1 MPGTGWSASCCH
13 RAYIPHETCDFPDI
27 RRRRRR
33 EMLKIRSRQNHNP
46 GGRILCSSSERRDYA
61 DRHAAG
67 SHPSFGV
74 RGIVSPPRRMEEPGD
89 PSGIRGK
96 RCSCITRTDAVK
108 IRIAG
113 TQCDRKFIPVC
124 FRMVGPFLT
133 FKSNFLNGR
142 SNRKQG
148 ERES

>member
-67 SHPSFGV
+67 SHLRLGSEGSFLLREGW
-74 RGIVSPPRRMEEPGD
+74 RSRRSFRH
-89 PSGIRGK
+89 SGQALLLHNTDRCGK
-96 RCSCITRTDAVK
+96 
-108 IRIAG
+108 

>member
-1 MPGTGWSASCCH
+1 MRTAMQLVRTFVWGQ
-13 RAYIPHETCDFPDI
+13 RDRF
-27 RRRRRR
+27 
-33 EMLKIRSRQNHNP
+33 
-46 GGRILCSSSERRDYA
+46 SSEKDGGA
-61 DRHAAG
+61 
-67 SHPSFGV
+67 
-74 RGIVSPPRRMEEPGD
+74 GD

>member
-67 SHPSFGV
+67 SHLRLGSEGSFLLREGW
-74 RGIVSPPRRMEEPGD
+74 RSRR
-89 PSGIRGK
+89 SFRHWGK

>member
-46 GGRILCSSSERRDYA
+46 GGRIPVLSGEIMRTAMQLVRTFVWGQRDRFSSEKDGGA
-61 DRHAAG
+61 
-67 SHPSFGV
+67 
-74 RGIVSPPRRMEEPGD
+74 GD

-133 FKSNFLNGR
+133 FKSNFLNGC
-142 SNRKQG
+142 SDRKQG